1 MRRRVAG
8 AVITVVLLA
17 AIGLG
22 LYFALRPAGSS
33 GRAGADA
40 ATSSS
45 TTESTAPPTTVR
57 AIVPNGPPQSLKL
70 ASKPT
75 GARLTITLQDGSTVT
90 GTTPFS
96 EQVPGGNITVSLAK
110 TGYNTAVRELALDD
124 AQSITM
130 WLDPKGLLHES
141 LVRFKCG
148 PQPKQ
153 VVFSPDGKEL
163 WVSLLA
169 GHGIEVFDP
178 TTGTKLD
185 QVALGEYGSVELV
198 FNRAGTRLYV
208 SQMETASVYELD
220 PATRKVLRV
229 FKTGGT
235 WTKVLLLSP
244 DEKTLWASNWSS
256 NDVSEIDLETGKMVR
271 RIKTVANP
279 RGLYETPDGKRLFV
293 AGFKNGD
300 IQRIDLATGKGTVIF
315 KKAGGSMRHMVVD
328 EQRGVLYVDDLTTNV
343 VWVMDL
349 ATEKVTKLADTDQRP
364 NTIALSPD
372 REGAVRL
379 LPREGQSEDISHR
392 GSRMGLGPSDRHIH
406 RQDPRRDRR
415 RQSVH
420 RSGRVPRR
428 QTPGVLGLPGQDD
441 PGVHHPGL
449 RDPGSGRRGPG
460 RDSPEGPCQGLN
472 RACPTLP
479 ALQAAPARVTV
490 AVGRADAVRRVMQPL
505 WRRGSVVRSKHS
517 SSVVLKVEIA
527 SAVVLA
533 LILILV
539 IGAQAMAAPP
549 DRVTDNGWMDAYAE
563 VSGDRI
569 VWLGIPDPDFP
580 EEAQVYT
587 WTPTEGVTHLSTSS
601 TLNQWPMVSGDRV
614 VWFGAGGT
622 DAGDDNEVFTWTP
635 TGGLVQLTTDD
646 RDEQG
651 VRVSGDRVVWMGNDD
666 AWVYQVF
673 TWTPSGAPTQV
684 SDDEVGAYSPVVSG
698 DRDIVGQRR
707 KGGVH
712 VDAGFRPRGSEH
724 HRGRRFQA
732 GSVCVGGPAG
742 VEMRWPGLHMDLGG
756 GLRRVDQRPEARANL
771 TSRGIA
777 SSTTPGWTMPTSCSP
792 GPRWA
797 APFRS
802 PPVPEGASDYRVS
815 GDRIVWQPYSADT
828 MRVLSWTPGGGTT
841 EIAADSSGAAVSGDR
856 VVWCSGEGD
865 AKEIYTAVYTVTAPT
880 RYEQTDG
887 HIIKSGTWTNYSA
900 PLASGQTYGRSS
912 TSGAS
917 ATIWFTGTKI
927 AWIGM
932 TGGTPGIVDVSIDGE
947 LMTTL
952 DLYSSPAQYQV
963 ALYTSDALSSGVHH
977 MDLVRHKNSLA
988 SEYLVLDAV
997 DIWGTIAAAPPT
1009 ITSLSPA
1016 AGSIDGGTSVTING
1030 TNFVDIS
1037 GPGAVTFDGAN
1048 ATDYVVNSAT
1058 RITAVAPAHDAG
1070 AVTVRVTTPSGS
1082 ATSSFTYAETPATT
1096 RLDVVNTTAL
1106 VTPGTAWSGTW
1117 ASYTSASAFSGSYMR
1132 SSTAGAY
1139 AVIAF
1144 NGTQLDWVS
1153 MKGTTG
1159 AKADI
1164 YVDGSPTK
1172 AMTVDCYAS
1181 SPVYQQTLFTTGP
1194 LADGYHTVK
1203 IVRST
1208 ASASGRYLTIDAVDV
1223 AGTLLAPVRFEETDA
1238 HFTWNPAMTSWTLG
1252 STASASGGTYRYKNT
1267 AGAYVSFDFTGVG
1280 FKLIAKTAPNYGN
1293 LTVTIDGVSQTVSL
1307 YSSATTYKKV
1317 VLTKFL
1323 APGAHTV
1330 KIARAGT
1337 KSSSSSG
1344 YTIDLDAIDL
1354 FGEW

>member
-1 MRRRVAG
+1 M
-8 AVITVVLLA
+8 
-17 AIGLG
+17 
-22 LYFALRPAGSS
+22 
-33 GRAGADA
+33 
-40 ATSSS
+40 
-45 TTESTAPPTTVR
+45 
-57 AIVPNGPPQSLKL
+57 
-70 ASKPT
+70 
-75 GARLTITLQDGSTVT
+75 
-90 GTTPFS
+90 
-96 EQVPGGNITVSLAK
+96 
-110 TGYNTAVRELALDD
+110 
-124 AQSITM
+124 
-130 WLDPKGLLHES
+130 
-141 LVRFKCG
+141 
-148 PQPKQ
+148 
-153 VVFSPDGKEL
+153 
-163 WVSLLA
+163 
-169 GHGIEVFDP
+169 
-178 TTGTKLD
+178 
-185 QVALGEYGSVELV
+185 
-198 FNRAGTRLYV
+198 
-208 SQMETASVYELD
+208 
-220 PATRKVLRV
+220 
-229 FKTGGT
+229 
-235 WTKVLLLSP
+235 
-244 DEKTLWASNWSS
+244 
-256 NDVSEIDLETGKMVR
+256 
-271 RIKTVANP
+271 
-279 RGLYETPDGKRLFV
+279 
-293 AGFKNGD
+293 
-300 IQRIDLATGKGTVIF
+300 
-315 KKAGGSMRHMVVD
+315 
-328 EQRGVLYVDDLTTNV
+328 
-343 VWVMDL
+343 
-349 ATEKVTKLADTDQRP
+349 
-364 NTIALSPD
+364 
-372 REGAVRL
+372 
-379 LPREGQSEDISHR
+379 
-392 GSRMGLGPSDRHIH
+392 
-406 RQDPRRDRR
+406 
-415 RQSVH
+415 
-420 RSGRVPRR
+420 
-428 QTPGVLGLPGQDD
+428 
-441 PGVHHPGL
+441 
-449 RDPGSGRRGPG
+449 
-460 RDSPEGPCQGLN
+460 
-472 RACPTLP
+472 
-479 ALQAAPARVTV
+479 
-490 AVGRADAVRRVMQPL
+490 
-505 WRRGSVVRSKHS
+505 RSKHS
-517 SSVVLKVEIA
+517 SSAVLKVEIA
-527 SAVVLA
+527 STVVLA

-539 IGAQAMAAPP
+539 IGAQAFAAPP
-549 DRVTDNGWMDAYAE
+549 DRVTDNGWRDAYAE

-587 WTPTEGVTHLSTSS
+587 WTPTEGVTHLSVTS

-673 TWTPSGAPTQV
+673 TWTPSGVPTQV
-684 SDDEVGAYSPVVSG
+684 SDDEVGAHSPVVSG
-698 DRDIVGQRR
+698 DRISWVSADQIVFTWTQASGPV
-707 KGGVH
+707 GVSIIE
-712 VDAGFRPRGSEH
+712 DAGSKLGLCASGDRLAWKCEGRIYTWTPAVDYGESITDPGSGDPELSGD
-724 HRGRRFQA
+724 RIVYNSWVEDTYQLFTWTP
-732 GSVCVGGPAG
+732 VGGA
-742 VEMRWPGLHMDLGG
+742 V
-756 GLRRVDQRPEARANL
+756 QIT
-771 TSRGIA
+771 TS
-777 SSTTPGWTMPTSCSP
+777 T
-792 GPRWA
+792 
-797 APFRS
+797 
-802 PPVPEGASDYRVS
+802 EGASDYRVS

-887 HIIKSGTWTNYSA
+887 HIIKGGTWTNYSA

-952 DLYSSPAQYQV
+952 DLYSSPAQYQEV
-963 ALYTSDALSSGVHH
+963 LYTSDALSSGVHH

-1117 ASYTSASAFSGSYMR
+1117 ASFTSASAFSGSYMR

-1194 LADGYHTVK
+1194 LADGHHTVK

-1344 YTIDLDAIDL
+1344 YTIDLDAVDL